1 MSLGAQKK
9 KVKDSVGKMES
20 RLEAA
25 ESANAGALAKTWS
38 SLTGN
43 VKAAPAA
50 EAVQIVSVDAF
61 FASLKV

>member
-1 MSLGAQKK
+1 
-9 KVKDSVGKMES
+9 MES

-38 SLTGN
+38 ALRGN